1 MENYGEK
8 PKFERV
14 KECVHLLQQ
23 IKGLGIT
30 EHSAGYDELKSKMD
44 DWVYKGYGFTGT
56 IVFPKFL
63 RKAIVVLPVKKN
75 TTATIQLKTIT

>member
-8 PKFERV
+8 PKIERV

-23 IKGLGIT
+23 IKGMGIT

-44 DWVYKGYGFTGT
+44 DW
-56 IVFPKFL
+56 I
-63 RKAIVVLPVKKN
+63 
-75 TTATIQLKTIT
+75 